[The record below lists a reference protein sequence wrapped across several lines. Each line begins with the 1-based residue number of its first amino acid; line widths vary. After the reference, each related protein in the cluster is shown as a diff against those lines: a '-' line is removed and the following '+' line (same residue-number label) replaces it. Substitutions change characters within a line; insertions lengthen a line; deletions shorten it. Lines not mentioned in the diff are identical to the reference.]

1 MATRRQA
8 VISAMIPDLQD
19 LAAKYPRH
27 TGMAQGVMN
36 PVWSLASTPET
47 FLVAKALATLGF
59 PPVTAIADEVENLH
73 RAGHVAA
80 QWDLTKQF
88 SGVAIAVLMESN
100 GYVKSGRKRAVPH
113 DAWNVGTCFVLPAVG
128 PGAGQVADQEQATN
142 GAD

>member
-8 VISAMIPDLQD
+8 IISAMIPDFQD
-19 LAAKYPRH
+19 LTAKYPRH

-36 PVWSLASTPET
+36 PIWSLATTPET

-59 PPVTAIADEVENLH
+59 PPVTAIADDVEKLH

-100 GYVKSGRKRAVPH
+100 GFVKSGRKRAVPH
-113 DAWNVGTCFVLPAVG
+113 DAWNVGTCFALPAA
-128 PGAGQVADQEQATN
+128 PTGAAQGTGQEQATDE
-142 GAD
+142 AD